1 MKIGN
6 DERKTRNKTLRLLCF
21 LISALL
27 VMTASAAVYNYLYLQ
42 AMPISSKTAK
52 VIFAE
57 GADATAAGTSVG
69 TNGTYV
75 KFTSMSGW
83 PNATRVYENATVIK
97 NVDGAVN
104 FACQLSRDSWS
115 GSIGSIDELYIRLF
129 DNTDTYYGTV
139 QVHGAS
145 NSTTFTIGAGEV
157 WRVEWR
163 IKWSA
168 TALSTDTVTA
178 TLELRVTGEGTGE

>member
-1 MKIGN
+1 MTFN
-6 DERKTRNKTLRLLCF
+6 DDSKGKKLRLLCF
-21 LISALL
+21 LLSASLL
-27 VMTASAAVYNYLYLQ
+27 MTVSAAVYNYVYLQ
-42 AMPISSKTAK
+42 ASPISSQTAK
-52 VIFAE
+52 VVFAN
-57 GADATAAGTSVG
+57 GADATETGTSVG

-97 NVDGAVN
+97 NQDSSAS

-115 GSIGSIDELYIRLF
+115 GSTGSISELYVRIFNAAGTLQGTL
-129 DNTDTYYGTV
+129 DVKAGNT
-139 QVHGAS
+139 
-145 NSTTFTIGAGEV
+145 TTFTIPNGAV

-168 TALSTDTVTA
+168 TALSTDTVSI
-178 TLELRVTGEGTGE
+178 TLTLRVTGEGTGE